1 MLVARRF
8 TLPLQVLE
16 PMDLDGDGVATLML
30 LNPTGGLLA
39 GDRLDTEIALGP
51 GCRVCCATPSATRVY
66 RSPGPPAVQRVAI
79 EIGGGASLEWH
90 PDHLIP
96 SPGARLCQATEI
108 SMAADA
114 TLLYL
119 DAWATGRGA
128 RGEAWGFDRL
138 DSGLLV
144 RDPDGLVLYERA
156 VLGRPPQDG
165 LGGTEGFGY
174 VATVAAIRPDRRAW
188 DALARALQHDVAGA
202 APACRAG
209 VTTLGRGGVLAR
221 LLCPSAPALHAAL
234 EALWT
239 RCRREMLGLAP
250 LRLRKL

>member
-1 MLVARRF
+1 
-8 TLPLQVLE
+8 
-16 PMDLDGDGVATLML
+16 
-30 LNPTGGLLA
+30 
-39 GDRLDTEIALGP
+39 
-51 GCRVCCATPSATRVY
+51 
-66 RSPGPPAVQRVAI
+66 VQRVAI

-119 DAWATGRGA
+119 DAWATGRSA

-138 DSGLLV
+138 DSGLQV
-144 RDPDGLVLYERA
+144 RDPDGPVLYERA
-156 VLGRPPQDG
+156 VLGRPPQAGPD
-165 LGGTEGFGY
+165 GTEGFGY
-174 VATVAAIRPDRRAW
+174 VATVAAIRPDRRDW
-188 DALARALQHDVAGA
+188 DALARTLRDDVSRA
-202 APACRAG
+202 APGCRAG

-239 RCRREMLGLAP
+239 RSRRELLGLAP